1 MAGLP
6 RSPRTHAPWVA
17 IVVAV
22 LLTGAVGACDRTG
35 PENDGPVTRIAVIG
49 DFGTGHGDSDEV
61 ASALRAAD
69 AGDPFDALV
78 TTGDNVYQA
87 GAPADF
93 FKWEQPY
100 GWVQDEG
107 IPVVASLGNHDART
121 DDGIH
126 VEELLGMPASWYV
139 ERIGPVRFVVLD
151 SNRVGDPDQRAFLA
165 STLGDG
171 TTAPW
176 TVVVF
181 HHPAFSCGK
190 HKSTPE
196 VLADW
201 EPLFAD
207 GGVDLVLNG
216 HDHNYQR
223 FEAVD
228 GVTHVVTG
236 GGGAPLYAV
245 DGCPSGTPEPAASAV
260 THHFLSI
267 EATAGSLRGTAITP
281 SGEEIDSFELT
292 R

>member
-1 MAGLP
+1 VGILV
-6 RSPRTHAPWVA
+6 T
-17 IVVAV
+17 V
-22 LLTGAVGACDRTG
+22 LLAGGLAACDRSD
-35 PENDGPVTRIAVIG
+35 PANDGPLTRIAVIG
-49 DFGTGHGDSDEV
+49 DFGTGHGDAEEV

-69 AGDPFDALV
+69 ADDPFDVLV

-107 IPVVASLGNHDART
+107 IAVVASLGNHDART
-121 DDGIH
+121 DEGIH

-151 SNRVGDPDQRAFLA
+151 SNRVGDPDQQAFLT
-165 STLGDG
+165 STLDPQRD
-171 TTAPW
+171 APW

-181 HHPAFSCGK
+181 HHPAYSCGK

-196 VLADW
+196 VVADW

-245 DGCPSGTPEPAASAV
+245 DRCPSGTPEPVASAV
-260 THHFLSI
+260 EHHFLSI

-281 SGEEIDSFELT
+281 SGEEIDGFALT